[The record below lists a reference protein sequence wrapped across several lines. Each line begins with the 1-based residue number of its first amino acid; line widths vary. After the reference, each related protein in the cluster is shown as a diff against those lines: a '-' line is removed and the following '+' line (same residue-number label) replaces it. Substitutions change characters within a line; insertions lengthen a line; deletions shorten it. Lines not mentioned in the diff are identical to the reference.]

1 MPTNLPTPPKAPDL
15 TELRK
20 EIDRIDESMHRLLME
35 RGDIIDRLIA
45 VKKSQDTGSAFR
57 PAREAEMMRRLVKR
71 HKGIL
76 PLDTVESIWRVI
88 IATFTYVQAP
98 FSAHADFSAGDASMR
113 DSARFHFG
121 FTVPLVPH
129 MGAAAVVAAV
139 SNSKGDL
146 GLVPAIASAGA
157 WWTALEFDAAPKI
170 IARLPF
176 VERADFLLDLH
187 SMHDDC
193 VPLMLC
199 GPLDRGV
206 VLAQKLGAPVDIVR
220 DRGHAAGTR
229 MRDYG
234 AFGDPKGSSTAL
246 LIETGQHWRASSVTV
261 AKDVTARF
269 LIETGT
275 VDESD
280 LPADWKK
287 PTPPK
292 QRVVQVTHA
301 VATKRGNFVSA
312 RRFEG
317 QEVIAKAGTVLGH
330 DDGEPVTTPY
340 DNCVLVMPS
349 INRPLRA
356 GVTVV
361 RLGRLI

>member
-1 MPTNLPTPPKAPDL
+1 MSDNPPIEFDFPDL
-15 TELRK
+15 
-20 EIDRIDESMHRLLME
+20 
-35 RGDIIDRLIA
+35 
-45 VKKSQDTGSAFR
+45 
-57 PAREAEMMRRLVKR
+57 RRWEN
-71 HKGIL
+71 GGAA
-76 PLDTVESIWRVI
+76 P
-88 IATFTYVQAP
+88 YV
-98 FSAHADFSAGDASMR
+98 HVR
-113 DSARFHFG
+113 DSG
-121 FTVPLVPH
+121 KPGPTV
-129 MGAAAVVAAV
+129 MVAALTHGNEV
-139 SNSKGDL
+139 SGAIVVDAL
-146 GLVPAIASAGA
+146 LAAGLKPRQGTLIFSFNNIEAYHS
-157 WWTALEFDAAPKI
+157 FDAKNPFKSRMVDEDFNRTWG
-170 IARLPF
+170 RLDQPATTLETRRAQVIRPF

-199 GPLDRGV
+199 GPLDRGAA
-206 VLAQKLGAPVDIVR
+206 LAQKLGAPVDIVR
-220 DRGHAAGTR
+220 DRGHAAGKR

-234 AFGDPKGSSTAL
+234 AFGDPEGSSTAL
-246 LIETGQHWRASSVTV
+246 LIETGQHWRASSVVV

-269 LIETGT
+269 LVETGA

-280 LPADWKK
+280 LPVDWKQ
-287 PTPPK
+287 PTPSG
-292 QRVVQVTHA
+292 QRIVQVTHA
-301 VATKRGNFVSA
+301 VATKRGNFISA

>member
-1 MPTNLPTPPKAPDL
+1 MSDNPPIEYDFPDL
-15 TELRK
+15 SRWEK
-20 EIDRIDESMHRLLME
+20 
-35 RGDIIDRLIA
+35 
-45 VKKSQDTGSAFR
+45 
-57 PAREAEMMRRLVKR
+57 
-71 HKGIL
+71 
-76 PLDTVESIWRVI
+76 
-88 IATFTYVQAP
+88 
-98 FSAHADFSAGDASMR
+98 GDAPYIHVRES
-113 DSARFHFG
+113 G
-121 FTVPLVPH
+121 KPGPTV
-129 MGAAAVVAAV
+129 MVAALTHGNEV
-139 SNSKGDL
+139 SGAIVVDALLAAGLQPRKGTLIFSFNNIEAYQRFDPNNPFKSRMVEEDFNRTWGRL
-146 GLVPAIASAGA
+146 DKPA
-157 WWTALEFDAAPKI
+157 TTLETRRAQVLK
-170 IARLPF
+170 PF

-199 GPLDRGV
+199 GPLDRGAE
-206 VLAQKLGAPVDIVR
+206 LARKLGTPADIVR
-220 DRGHAAGTR
+220 DRGHAAGMR

-234 AFGDPKGSSTAL
+234 AFGDPNSSKTAL
-246 LIETGQHWRASSVTV
+246 LIETGQHWRASSVQV

-269 LIETGT
+269 LVETG
-275 VDESD
+275 VVEEAD
-280 LPADWKK
+280 LPAGWKQ
-287 PTPPK
+287 PATDA

-301 VATKRGNFVSA
+301 IATKRGNFMPA

-330 DDGEPVTTPY
+330 DDGEAVTTPY